1 MEPIDGGIKT
11 SGRIVC
17 QFSCGAA
24 SAVATKLAIAEYAST
39 HDVVVVN
46 AFVKEEHADNRRFLA
61 DCEKWFGQSVVVLCD
76 EKYGASTLEVF
87 RRTQYIK
94 GPYGASCTSRLKR
107 RVLDEWSKPGD
118 IMVFGYTAEE
128 TERLERFQDRHPERP
143 VIAPLIARG
152 LTKSDCKAMV
162 ERAGIEL
169 PYMYKLGYHN
179 ANCVGCVKGGA
190 GYFRAI
196 RHDFPDAFEQL
207 ARIEASLGESAYLL
221 VHRSGPHKGERFPLR
236 ELGNGPVTRNERFP
250 SCSFFCV
257 NAEREYLDNLEVQ
270 ND

>member
-1 MEPIDGGIKT
+1 MTELETP
-11 SGRIVC
+11 RIVC

-46 AFVKEEHADNRRFLA
+46 AYIKEEHEDNRRFLA
-61 DCEKWFGQSVVVLCD
+61 DCEKWFGQSVVVLRD

-143 VIAPLIARG
+143 VIAPLIERG

-162 ERAGIEL
+162 ERAGIQL
-169 PYMYKLGYHN
+169 PYMYRAGYSN
-179 ANCVGCVKGGA
+179 ANCIGCIKGGL
-190 GYFRAI
+190 GYWRAI
-196 RHDFPDAFEQL
+196 RVDFPEHFEGVAQAEDVVIAL
-207 ARIEASLGESAYLL
+207 HGMNGAILRY
-221 VHRSGPHKGERFPLR
+221 RSGPLKGQRFRLR
-236 ELGNGPVTRNERFP
+236 DLPDGPIMRNEELP
-250 SCSFFCV
+250 SCGLVCEE
-257 NAEREYLDNLEVQ
+257 AEKEYTS
-270 ND
+270 